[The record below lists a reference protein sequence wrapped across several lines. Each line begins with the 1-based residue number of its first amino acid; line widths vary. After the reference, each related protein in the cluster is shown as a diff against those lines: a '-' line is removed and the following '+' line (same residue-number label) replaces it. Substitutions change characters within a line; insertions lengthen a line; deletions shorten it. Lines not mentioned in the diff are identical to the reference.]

1 MFTGIIEEVG
11 KITNASP
18 GRLTVKACKVLEGT
32 KTGDSIAVNGVCLTV
47 ISKTADS
54 FTADVMPETLRR
66 TNLGKSLGKNVNL
79 ERAMPCDGR
88 FGGHIVSGHIDDT
101 GILESRRNEGNA
113 VWFRIR
119 CSENLLLHIV
129 EKGSVSLD
137 GISLTVAA
145 VDSSSF
151 SVSVIP
157 HTGKETTIMEKR
169 AGDEINIETDIVAKY
184 VQKMLSGNPGH
195 LGHPGH
201 LGQSEAQHSR
211 SGLTLEYLEEMGL

>member
-1 MFTGIIEEVG
+1 MFTGIVEEVG
-11 KITNASP
+11 KIANSVP
-18 GRLTVKACKVLEGT
+18 GRLTVKACRVLEGT

-47 ISKTADS
+47 ISKTSDS

-66 TNLGKSLGKNVNL
+66 TNLGSSLGKNVNL

-88 FGGHIVSGHIDDT
+88 FGGHIVSGHIDGT
-101 GILESRRNEGNA
+101 GVLQSRRNEGNA

-119 CSENLLLHIV
+119 CSSDLLRFIV

-145 VDSSSF
+145 VDETTF

-157 HTGKETTIMEKR
+157 HTGEETTIMER
-169 AGDEINIETDIVAKY
+169 QAGDEINIETDIVAKY
-184 VQKMLSGNPGH
+184 VKKMLYGH
-195 LGHPGH
+195 PEHPGHPGQ
-201 LGQSEAQHSR
+201 GKAQSGT
-211 SGLTLEYLEEMGL
+211 SGLTMQYLEEMGI